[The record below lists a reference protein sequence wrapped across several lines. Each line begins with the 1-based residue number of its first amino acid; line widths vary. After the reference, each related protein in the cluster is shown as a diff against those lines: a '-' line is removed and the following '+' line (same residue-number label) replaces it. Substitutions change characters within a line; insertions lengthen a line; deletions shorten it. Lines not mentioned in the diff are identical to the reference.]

1 MATLSGTFCTKCSI
15 TCKGQRRTKED
26 WKGTRPHVALVIIR
40 TRSLNLRT
48 IQGQISCCDA
58 LICERQYIRYG
69 YFNVY
74 ELQGHTY
81 ANDNNFKSNR
91 AYEP

>member
-58 LICERQYIRYG
+58 LICERQSIRYRH
-69 YFNVY
+69 FNILK
-74 ELQGHTY
+74 LQGYTHENG
-81 ANDNNFKSNR
+81 NDV
-91 AYEP
+91 